1 MARST
6 HGTRADDT
14 FATMRAD
21 ILAGRLA
28 PGEKLKFPELG
39 ARYGVGVGVLREALT
54 RLTEQDLV
62 RSQPHQGFQ
71 VTPLS
76 AEDLTDL
83 TAARVAIECL
93 VLRMSVAEG
102 DTPWESD
109 LVAKHHTL
117 ERTPQYDEDD
127 PERVSDAWS
136 RAHADFHHTLLAGC
150 RNSRLLSIANSLRDS
165 AELYRSWSQQ
175 HSRHPGRDVIAEHRT
190 LMELALA
197 RDTEAAVEAL
207 ERHIS
212 HTTEILLDG
221 DRASQS
227 DGGFPRARPELSAR
241 VAGAGRIAVET
252 TP

>member
-54 RLTEQDLV
+54 RLAEQDLV

-76 AEDLTDL
+76 AADLTDL

-93 VLRMSVAEG
+93 VLRMSLAEG

-117 ERTPQYDEDD
+117 ERTPQYDQDD

-197 RDTEAAVEAL
+197 RETEAAVAAL
-207 ERHIS
+207 ARHIS

-221 DRASQS
+221 DRSSQL
-227 DGGFPRARPELSAR
+227 DDGFPGTPPELLAR
-241 VAGAGRIAVET
+241 MADAERIAVET
-252 TP
+252 TL